1 MGIYPHTAIYFQFIF
16 NLFSRL
22 TCESICKWYFEYVD
36 KIKSVF
42 VYKDVCTDDCLFIE
56 PALVAGFYVSANN
69 YKKMVRFVKQT
80 YKT

>member
-1 MGIYPHTAIYFQFIF
+1 MLFIF

-22 TCESICKWYFEYVD
+22 TCDSICKWYFEYVD

-56 PALVAGFYVSANN
+56 PAQCGFLCFCG
-69 YKKMVRFVKQT
+69 KE
-80 YKT
+80 